1 MNTDSTKDLIEKLN
15 FSDECT
21 NIEAKKATNIHRSI
35 IETVCAFANEPGLGG
50 GNILLGVER
59 EEGTLFPS
67 YIVCGVNDP
76 DKMQLDLS
84 TQCASMLNQPIR
96 PEIKVDKINDKIV
109 LNIFIPELP
118 DGQKPVYFKNEGLPS
133 GAFRRIGSSD
143 QRCTDDDL
151 FIFYNKEDSLDSTVI
166 KDTTMEDV
174 SEEALTLYRNLRKKV
189 NAFAEELQYSDT
201 ELLQALGCVKK
212 DNNNLHLTYCGLL
225 VFGKKQALRRLLP
238 MVRVDYIRV
247 PGNEWV
253 KDPENKFT
261 TIDMRGPLIEL
272 LQRTFS
278 AIADDLPKG
287 FLLHDD
293 AIQAEST
300 GLPNKVLREAIVNA
314 FIHRTY
320 RENQPIQII
329 RYGNR
334 IEITNPGFSL
344 KPEESLGE
352 PGSKNRNPFIAAIF
366 HETNLAET
374 KGSGIRT
381 MRSLM
386 NKASLLPPTFESNH
400 SKNQF
405 TTRLLLHHLLNEDDI
420 EWLRSF
426 QDQTITDGQKRGLI
440 LLREIGAIDNSTYRQ
455 LNGIDVMKASQELR
469 NLREKDIILQK
480 GKGRATYYVP
490 NRTLVQW
497 KDMPEQNDD
506 FWWSFDGFD
515 FNNVGQEEFFSTP
528 LDSEILKDNELST
541 PGLSQNMVEI
551 ELSTPVPFENIGE
564 NELSAPVNDPL
575 VHQLP
580 ENLQHEIRQLS
591 VRVSNPAVIE
601 EIILKICR
609 IRPYKLSE
617 ISGILGKSDKYI
629 LRNFV
634 TPMRDAGFLEYF
646 IPDMPNH
653 PEQAYKTTSFKSG
666 EAE

>member
-1 MNTDSTKDLIEKLN
+1 MNFETTKDLIERLN

-35 IETVCAFANEPGLGG
+35 IESVCAFANEPGLGG
-50 GNILLGVER
+50 GNILLGIER

-67 YIVCGVNDP
+67 YIVCGVSDP
-76 DKMQLDLS
+76 DKLQLDLS

-118 DGQKPVYFKNEGLPS
+118 NGQKPAYFKNEGLPA
-133 GAFRRIGSSD
+133 GAYRRIGSSD

-151 FIFYNKEDSLDSTVI
+151 FIFYNKEDSLDSTII
-166 KDTTMEDV
+166 KDTSLDDV
-174 SEEALTLYRNLRKKV
+174 SDEALSLYRNLRQKV
-189 NAFAEELQYSDT
+189 NNYAEELQYNDI
-201 ELLQALGCVKK
+201 ELLQALGCLKK
-212 DNNNLHLTYCGLL
+212 DNSKFHLTYCGLL
-225 VFGKKQALRRLLP
+225 VFGKKMSLRRLLP

-253 KDPENKFT
+253 RDPENKFT
-261 TIDMRGPLIEL
+261 TIDMRGSLIEL
-272 LQRTFS
+272 VQRTFS

-287 FLLHDD
+287 FLLHED
-293 AIQAEST
+293 AIQAESI

-344 KPEESLGE
+344 KPQDSLGE
-352 PGSKNRNPFIAAIF
+352 PGSKNRNPFIASIF

-386 NKASLLPPTFESNH
+386 KKASLSPPTFESDH
-400 SKNQF
+400 TKNQF
-405 TTRLLLHHLLNEDDI
+405 TARILLHHFLNEQDV
-420 EWLRSF
+420 EWLKSF
-426 QDQTITDGQKRGLI
+426 ADQSLSDGQKRGLI
-440 LLREIGAIDNSTYRQ
+440 LLREIGAIDNSSYRQ
-455 LNGIDVMKASQELR
+455 LNGVDIMKSSQELR
-469 NLREKDIILQK
+469 NLREKDIIIQK

-490 NRTLVQW
+490 NKGLTHWQGFT
-497 KDMPEQNDD
+497 DQNDD
-506 FWWSFDGFD
+506 LWWEYPDFIDDIEDFDHLSAPVQTD
-515 FNNVGQEEFFSTP
+515 KIDLSAPVLP
-528 LDSEILKDNELST
+528 DYLDENMLSA
-541 PGLSQNMVEI
+541 PVLPEYLDENM
-551 ELSTPVPFENIGE
+551 
-564 NELSAPVNDPL
+564 LSAPVNESL

-580 ENLQHEIRQLS
+580 DDIQNEIKKLPQRVLNPQL
-591 VRVSNPAVIE
+591 IE
-601 EIILKICR
+601 EVIIKICDL
-609 IRPYKLSE
+609 RPYKSSE
-617 ISGILGKSDKYI
+617 IAGILGKTDKYI
-629 LRNFV
+629 LRTFIS
-634 TPMRDAGFLEYF
+634 PLKEKGSIEYT

-653 PEQAYKTTSFKSG
+653 PEQAYITIKK
-666 EAE
+666 